1 MTDISTTYA
10 LFDFDDLS
18 VEVGEVSWI
27 LNERLQASKCLIM
40 TMYCWKSLE
49 LVRKLGK
56 VKVASP
62 VRHAAGD
69 DPATRT
75 VMCMYSAWL
84 WCMLAISGT
93 YIT

>member
-1 MTDISTTYA
+1 MTDISTIYA

-18 VEVGEVSWI
+18 VEVGKVSWI
-27 LNERLQASKCLIM
+27 LNERLKASKCLIM

-62 VRHAAGD
+62 VRRRYGMPLKAGD
-69 DPATRT
+69 DLN
-75 VMCMYSAWL
+75 SAWL

-93 YIT
+93 